1 MIEYVGAA
9 QTVFATSLRKACS
22 IVISY
27 ILFPKPL
34 IPQHVIGAGL
44 VCIALY
50 WNSKV
55 NTVGLVWCAL
65 IDMIQ
70 TASMIGLL

>member
-55 NTVGLVWCAL
+55 CACARIHTYVYLVY
-65 IDMIQ
+65 IFD
-70 TASMIGLL
+70 